1 MLARSIHATVL
12 ARSRVPQQDSDDF
25 VADALWACL
34 VSFRAEAM
42 RAEERFELIRSVAAR
57 LLAGAARP
65 AAARYSQFEHG
76 SIPHRKALGP
86 SPALAD
92 GGCERPGAGR
102 WRL

>member
-1 MLARSIHATVL
+1 MLARSVRRAQWR
-12 ARSRVPQQDSDDF
+12 AGAQDSDDF